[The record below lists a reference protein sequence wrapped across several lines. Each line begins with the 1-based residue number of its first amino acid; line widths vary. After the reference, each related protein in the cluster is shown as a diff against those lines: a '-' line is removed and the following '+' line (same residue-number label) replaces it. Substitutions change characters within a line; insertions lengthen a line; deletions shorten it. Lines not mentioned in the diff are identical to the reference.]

1 MKKIIFI
8 VSMVVSFSAYA
19 DCNDQN
25 CVWECGEHCTA
36 TLDKTTNTLNIKGYG
51 AMYNYDNENNKAPWR
66 DYADSVKKIAFQNES
81 ESLKLTSVGDNA
93 FHSMWANK
101 EVVLSEGIQTLGYG
115 SFYSNTGL
123 ENMNIPT
130 TLENIGSWNYAGSQI
145 SSIEIPDTVQTIPW
159 AAFQESNAEKIIIPD
174 SITTLPE
181 HTFLAC
187 PYLKTVVLG
196 ENVQEIFLDSGT
208 GHDVFEHTP
217 LLENVYCK
225 ANNQQV
231 CTDVLLA
238 SGKTAEQVAAMLK
251 TYTKDENGM
260 YRTSDGQYF
269 ASKNDMSY
277 GVDYSCGAT
286 TSICATVLSEVGGAN
301 CDTIK
306 SCRNLA
312 EMADANEYCNSMS
325 TCKELTDMVA
335 SETYCDSLESCKALS
350 DMAASG
356 EYCTTVAECKALN
369 DMVGGENC
377 DSLESCKALSD
388 MAASG
393 EYCTTVAE
401 CKALNDM
408 VGGENCDSLESCK
421 ALSDMAASGEYCTT
435 VAECKRFMDLMN
447 SGYCEGFATCKEMF
461 NASVINYD
469 GKRYGSLEDLYNGN
483 ALPSITRQ
491 EQGDGSFAV
500 YKDGVFVG
508 YKGKRIY
515 TMEEANR
522 VTKPTGNTFKIK
534 YR

>member
-1 MKKIIFI
+1 MKKLFLMAFLMTVAAFEVRAANVTASGNDCGANCSWTLYDDGQLVISGTGDMYDFSSKSAPWYSVKANATSINISGLRTIGAHAFQNVWSAPQVTISDSVESIGYEAFTWSTMGTITIPSSVTTISGYAFRGCNTPELVIENAGETPTTIGVGALSYIPSLQSLVIGDNVILGEDAFI
-8 VSMVVSFSAYA
+8 DRIDDGNNAYLNENLKLYCPAGNTSCAAAVEKILATDNAGSSFSA
-19 DCNDQN
+19 DM
-25 CVWECGEHCTA
+25 V
-36 TLDKTTNTLNIKGYG
+36 
-51 AMYNYDNENNKAPWR
+51 
-66 DYADSVKKIAFQNES
+66 
-81 ESLKLTSVGDNA
+81 
-93 FHSMWANK
+93 
-101 EVVLSEGIQTLGYG
+101 
-115 SFYSNTGL
+115 
-123 ENMNIPT
+123 
-130 TLENIGSWNYAGSQI
+130 
-145 SSIEIPDTVQTIPW
+145 
-159 AAFQESNAEKIIIPD
+159 
-174 SITTLPE
+174 
-181 HTFLAC
+181 
-187 PYLKTVVLG
+187 
-196 ENVQEIFLDSGT
+196 
-208 GHDVFEHTP
+208 
-217 LLENVYCK
+217 
-225 ANNQQV
+225 
-231 CTDVLLA
+231 
-238 SGKTAEQVAAMLK
+238 K
-251 TYTKDENGM
+251 TYTK
-260 YRTSDGQYF
+260 TADGYYQIDGELF
-269 ASKNDMSY
+269 GSADMMPKGS
-277 GVDYSCGAT
+277 DYSCGAT
-286 TSICATVLSEVGGAN
+286 TSICATVLSEVGGEN

-312 EMADANEYCNSMS
+312 EMADESVYCNSMS
-325 TCKELTDMVA
+325 GCKELTDLVA

-356 EYCTTVAECKALN
+356 EYCTTVEECKALN
-369 DMVGGENC
+369 DMVGGENCDSLESCKALSDLVGGENC

-421 ALSDMAASGEYCTT
+421 ALSDMAASGEYCST

-447 SGYCEGFATCKEMF
+447 SGYCEGFEACKEMF